1 MVLIYTENLG
11 IYKSI
16 DQVSLG
22 RPIRV
27 HTLNVKP
34 LFLRVY
40 LSCIWL
46 SRRVTGSFAPKTF
59 PPGSF
64 RLYFSPLVVSA
75 PCSSRFAPTP
85 FPPLVVSPPI
95 IEKDKVFIIGFSSVL
110 RKSFYKYTGDMAL
123 YNLRQKC
130 M

>member
-1 MVLIYTENLG
+1 MV
-11 IYKSI
+11 
-16 DQVSLG
+16 
-22 RPIRV
+22 
-27 HTLNVKP
+27 
-34 LFLRVY
+34 
-40 LSCIWL
+40 
-46 SRRVTGSFAPKTF
+46 VTGRFAPKTF
-59 PPGSF
+59 PPWSF
-64 RLYFSPLVVSA
+64 RLYFSPLVVWP
-75 PCSSRFAPTP
+75 PCPSRFAPTP